1 VQSKRFNISIA
12 SCVYTRNLRVILA
25 FCFLLSAFCSYGQEP
40 SRRGSRVI
48 DDTTKQIYG
57 PRTSKY
63 FYETD
68 IFFNKERYFEIDT
81 LIRNFHQWN
90 YVQRNQNLYQDLGN
104 VGTAIQPIYYKAP
117 NVIGARSGA
126 HVYDL
131 YWDAEEI
138 EYYDTRSPYSNMKVI
153 LGGKGRSTTRA
164 TFSRNVNQ
172 RWNIGFNYR
181 ALFIDKQILRRGK
194 GDRAT
199 RSHYYDAYTT
209 YHSKDS
215 SYRVFANIRRMFHRV
230 DEFGGVLVEGDDFES
245 YFKSNAR
252 PWLTQAESNDLRIN
266 FHLFHQYSFGKGF
279 QIYHTADRYR
289 QRNMFLNIRDTQSDE
304 FFRIIRF
311 DKDSAKDVFRFKA
324 FRNEMGIKGNLAK
337 LFYNGYVAVRHI
349 NQTLNHGW
357 EKTTDDE
364 TYLGGRMALQL
375 DSINEI
381 NGWLELNDKGQFR
394 LQGELRSKW
403 FEARASQLI
412 YQPGFFGQ
420 AYVGAHHEWQS
431 NFNDVSVTELNGYL
445 HYRSSVVNLSPGIN
459 LTRLNNYVFFDQVT
473 DDPLLQQVMPVQS
486 SGSQVIAAPE
496 IRLALTFFR
505 HVTLSNQAIY
515 TKLIENADDA
525 IRVPELLVN
534 SQLSYANIFFNG
546 NLDMH
551 AGVDVHWKS
560 KYYAPSY
567 DPAIRQ
573 FYNQDNIKVAGYP
586 LIDIFFNA
594 KVKRGRLFFK
604 YHNFIQAFTKQG
616 YFITPYYPGQSN
628 VLDFGFDWSFYD

>member
-215 SYRVFANIRRMFHRV
+215 SYRLFANIRRMFHRV

-349 NQTLNHGW
+349 NQTMNHGW

>member
-1 VQSKRFNISIA
+1 VQFKRSNISIA
-12 SCVYTRNLRVILA
+12 TSVNTRNLRIIFV
-25 FCFLLSAFCSYGQEP
+25 FSFLLSVFCSFAQEP

-104 VGTAIQPIYYKAP
+104 VGTAIQPIYYRAP
-117 NVIGARSGA
+117 GVIGARSGA

-164 TFSRNVNQ
+164 TFSRNINQ

-215 SYRVFANIRRMFHRV
+215 SYRIFANIRRMFHRV
-230 DEFGGVLVEGDDFES
+230 DEFGGVLIEGDDFES
-245 YFKSNAR
+245 YFATNAR

-304 FFRIIRF
+304 FFKVIRF
-311 DKDSAKDVFRFKA
+311 DNDSAKDVFRFKT
-324 FRNEMGIKGNLAK
+324 FRNELGIKGNLAK

-349 NQTLNHGW
+349 NQTMNHGW
-357 EKTTDDE
+357 QKTTDDE

-375 DSINEI
+375 DSINEV
-381 NGWLELNDKGQFR
+381 NGWLEVNDKGQFR
-394 LQGELRSKW
+394 LEGELRSKW
-403 FEARASQLI
+403 FEARAKQLI
-412 YQPGFFGQ
+412 YQPGFFSQ
-420 AYVGAHHEWQS
+420 AYVGSHHEWQS

-445 HYRSSVVNLSPGIN
+445 HYRSSVVNLSPGIT
-459 LTRLNNYVFFDQVT
+459 LTRLNNYVFYDHVS
-473 DDPLLQQVMPVQS
+473 DDPLVQQVMPVQS
-486 SGSQVIAAPE
+486 AGAQVIASPE
-496 IRLALTFFR
+496 VRLALTFFR
-505 HVTLSNQAIY
+505 HVTFSNQAIY
-515 TKLIENADDA
+515 TKLIENADNA

-551 AGVDVHWKS
+551 AGVEVHWKS

-573 FYNQDNIKVAGYP
+573 FYNQENVEVAGYP

-604 YHNFIQAFTKQG
+604 YHNLIQAFTKQG